1 MNVLFIPSWYPHRC
15 WPLEGIFLH
24 DQAVAVGELHPDWR
38 VGVSL
43 WGQGMRHVSIA
54 HLRKSPRCLLDALLT
69 RRCSEHAMQPNV
81 VEFTTPALSW
91 SERFRHGNRRAVL
104 AANRRNLERAIRRF
118 GSVDV
123 LHAHVSYPA
132 GWVAMKLSAET
143 GIPFVITE
151 HMGPFPLPVYER
163 ADGALAPFIREP
175 LERASARIAVSPAL
189 CARIESF
196 GIPRPEYVPNVVDE
210 RLYAPGPPPEGGCFT
225 FFTLCQMETVKG
237 IPDLLQAIRLLLD
250 GLPVAARA
258 RVRFRLGGT
267 GSQSRAFKAQARRLG
282 LGERIAWL
290 GFLPREE
297 ARREYR
303 RCDCFVLPSRHESFG
318 IVLVEAGAFGKPVIA
333 TRAGGPEAIVT
344 PESGVLVDVGQP
356 TALAGAMLAMM
367 EGSRAYDA
375 SLIRER
381 FVRQFS
387 RAAVVGRLEEIYRRV
402 LEPAGCDPGPATGG
416 RRP

>member
-24 DQAVAVGELHPDWR
+24 DQAVAVSELQPDWR
-38 VGVSL
+38 IGISL

-54 HLRKSPRCLLDALLT
+54 HLRKSPRCLLDALFT
-69 RRCSEHAMQPNV
+69 HRSSEHEIRSNV

-91 SERFRHGNRRAVL
+91 SERFRHGNRSSVL
-104 AANRRNLERAIRRF
+104 AANRRNLERAVRRF
-118 GSVDV
+118 GRVDV

-163 ADGALAPFIREP
+163 ADGTLAPFLREP
-175 LERASARIAVSPAL
+175 LVRARARIAVSPAL
-189 CARIESF
+189 CERIESF

-210 RLYAPGPPPEGGCFT
+210 RLYAPGPPSDDDGFT

-237 IPDLLQAIRLLLD
+237 IPDLLQAIRLLLER
-250 GLPVAARA
+250 LPAAERD

-267 GSQSRAFKAQARRLG
+267 GSQFRAFQALARRLG
-282 LGERIAWL
+282 LGKRIAWL
-290 GFLPREE
+290 GFLPRED

-344 PESGVLVDVGQP
+344 PETGVLVDVMQP
-356 TALAGAMLAMM
+356 SALAEAMRTMIEGA
-367 EGSRAYDA
+367 RAYDA
-375 SLIRER
+375 RVMRER
-381 FVRQFS
+381 FLREFS
-387 RAAVVGRLEEIYRRV
+387 RAAVVGRLGEIYRRV
-402 LEPAGCDPGPATGG
+402 LAPAGVGQEPIPGG
-416 RRP
+416 R

>member
-24 DQAVAVGELHPDWR
+24 DQAVAVGELQPGWR
-38 VGVSL
+38 IGISL
-43 WGQGMRHVSIA
+43 WGQGLRYVSAA

-69 RRCSEHAMQPNV
+69 RRRSEHELQPNV

-91 SERFRHGNRRAVL
+91 RARFLQGNRRAVL
-104 AANRRNLERAIRRF
+104 DANRRNLESAIRRF
-118 GSVDV
+118 GRIDL

-132 GWVAMKLSAET
+132 GWVAMKLGGET

-163 ADGALAPFIREP
+163 ADGALAPFIRDP

-189 CARIESF
+189 CERIESF

-210 RLYAPGPPPEGGCFT
+210 RHYAPGPPPAGDTFT
-225 FFTLCQMETVKG
+225 FFTLCQMETIKG
-237 IPDLLQAIRLLLD
+237 IPDYLQAIRLLLD
-250 GLPVAARA
+250 RLPAATRE
-258 RVRFRLGGT
+258 RLRFRLGGT
-267 GSQSRAFKAQARRLG
+267 GSQFHAFQAEARRLG

-318 IVLVEAGAFGKPVIA
+318 IVLVEASAFGKPVIA

-344 PESGVLVDVGQP
+344 PESGVLVEVGQP
-356 TALAGAMLAMM
+356 AALAEAMLAMI
-367 EGSRAYDA
+367 EGARAYDP
-375 SLIRER
+375 LLLRER
-381 FVRQFS
+381 FLRQYS

-402 LEPAGCDPGPATGG
+402 LEPAGPGREPDPVG
-416 RRP
+416 R

>member
-24 DQAVAVGELHPDWR
+24 DQAVAVGELRPDWR
-38 VGVSL
+38 VGISL
-43 WGQGMRHVSIA
+43 WGQGMRYVSIA
-54 HLRKSPRCLLDALLT
+54 HLRKSPRCLLDALLDQ
-69 RRCSEHAMQPNV
+69 RRSERELRPNV

-91 SERFRHGNRRAVL
+91 RARFLQGNRRAVL
-104 AANRRNLERAIRRF
+104 DANRRNLQSAVRRF
-118 GSVDV
+118 GSIDL

-132 GWVAMKLSAET
+132 GWVAMKLSAES

-175 LERASARIAVSPAL
+175 LERAGARIAVSPTL

-210 RLYAPGPPPEGGCFT
+210 RLYAPGPSPEGDGFT

-250 GLPVAARA
+250 RLPAAERA
-258 RVRFRLGGT
+258 RIRFRLGGT
-267 GSQSRAFKAQARRLG
+267 GSQFHAFQAEARRLG
-282 LGERIAWL
+282 LEEWIAWL
-290 GFLPREE
+290 GFLPRDE
-297 ARREYR
+297 ARREYQ
-303 RCDCFVLPSRHESFG
+303 RCDCFILPSKHESFG

-344 PESGVLVDVGQP
+344 PENGVLVDVGQP
-356 TALAGAMLAMM
+356 AALAGAMLAMI
-367 EGSRAYDA
+367 EGARAYDPR
-375 SLIRER
+375 LIREQ
-381 FVRQFS
+381 FILHFS
-387 RAAVVGRLEEIYRRV
+387 RAAVVGRLEEIYRRALAV
-402 LEPAGCDPGPATGG
+402 AGAGDG
-416 RRP
+416 RRGTWTSS